1 MAIQNEAI
9 RKFHQGK
16 YDDMPIAI
24 YVPVDNRH
32 SPYASEL
39 FKKSIFFS
47 HIGFI
52 MPFMEKENDI
62 YKNMKNCAKLLK
74 DNLATTYS
82 CDVAYFSANMINFE
96 TGESNFPKCYP
107 HPLTHLF
114 ASHLGL
120 VGNGYDDVQFRALSP
135 VLENMYWPYLYAF
148 HNNDIFSFIFVMPY
162 NSPEGF
168 FESVKDTSL
177 KYYNFI
183 INYLKE

>member
-1 MAIQNEAI
+1 
-9 RKFHQGK
+9 
-16 YDDMPIAI
+16 
-24 YVPVDNRH
+24 
-32 SPYASEL
+32 
-39 FKKSIFFS
+39 
-47 HIGFI
+47 
-52 MPFMEKENDI
+52 
-62 YKNMKNCAKLLK
+62 
-74 DNLATTYS
+74 
-82 CDVAYFSANMINFE
+82 MINVE

-177 KYYNFI
+177 K
-183 INYLKE
+183 